1 MENHASLSIQGWDFE
16 PLYIYDENKKLD
28 RCTVSILRRPTVALP
43 TPTLS
48 YSRNITGKSGQ
59 VYGIDIAT
67 TNSGIA
73 YADSFILKEHHRQV
87 NFSVSG

>member
-1 MENHASLSIQGWDFE
+1 MALKGKMKGPANCCWKFE
-16 PLYIYDENKKLD
+16 
-28 RCTVSILRRPTVALP
+28 RH
-43 TPTLS
+43 
-48 YSRNITGKSGQ
+48 Q

-87 NFSVSG
+87 LLKHSKRSLN